1 MPDKDAP
8 SDAPSPSSPRPD
20 ASPSPVRSRLPWWAA
35 VLPVLAFALLL
46 TPLLGGS
53 GADASQHSGNAVGE
67 ILAAVLEQIAYAL
80 LRG

>member
-8 SDAPSPSSPRPD
+8 SDSPSD
-20 ASPSPVRSRLPWWAA
+20 ASPAPVRSRLPWWAA
-35 VLPVLAFALLL
+35 VLPVLAFVLLL

-53 GADASQHSGNAVGE
+53 GADAAQHSGNAVGE